1 MKRIIPAIIGML
13 LLSGGFSPVY
23 GAGDVDSFMVRAD
36 PNILILFDNSG
47 SMRSII
53 FHSSYNPS
61 TVYSGNIKDSAG
73 KLPGQAGYDPTD
85 YKKVTASGNHTPAN
99 FTYRAGSSPSVYLR
113 GGDADLLSSGTDY
126 TRYPGNYLNWIFR
139 HATSTERSS
148 LPTSTRIEVAKQV
161 MTNYINGA
169 GSVRLGLMKFKSHS
183 SDGGGKIVSSIS
195 DLTASYKTSLIN
207 SLNAIAPDS
216 NTPLAGSLSE
226 AWRYFGGDS
235 KCYGGSGKYKSP
247 IQYWCQKNF
256 VVIITDGE
264 PWADRMTK
272 NCVAPPMKSNWDGD
286 SENEEPTSGTYSYR
300 YIDDIA
306 YYMYNNDARS
316 NLDDTQNVYTYTI
329 GFTIQSQLLQDTA
342 TNGHGL
348 YLTSDNASELAA
360 ALDSAIADI
369 IEKSYSF
376 TSPTVPSLMASGG
389 DVLYQA
395 SFEPSD
401 EAFWKGHLY
410 AYSIDSSGNI
420 ADTPLWDAG
429 AELRDRAA
437 STRTIYTVING
448 ARVEF
453 NKTNIIATDL
463 GVADNT
469 ERDKLISYVR
479 GIDSY
484 DDDGDG
490 DTTDERTWKLG
501 DIFHSGPVIV
511 GAPKSFFFD
520 YGYSGEN
527 EFYETC
533 KDRTKII
540 LAGANDGMLH
550 AFQASDGDELWAFI
564 PPNLL
569 SRLKDMR
576 TAHTFLVDLPVRVE
590 DVWFGTGD
598 GTGAIATSKTASEW
612 HTIAVVGE
620 RQGGNQFNA
629 LDITDTTSPSWLWS
643 FNTSGETWGR
653 PAINRVNIS
662 DGIDDGDEVWVVIM
676 SGGYDSAGKK
686 GKALYIVN
694 AHTGTNIWSYTSMDY
709 SAPAVP
715 YAVDINFDGLIDR
728 VYLGDLGGNMYRFY
742 VHDKYTCKWYDSKLF
757 DAPSGQIRPVYTQA
771 VGSFDTQNYLWI
783 YFGTGDKSDPTA
795 PNAQE
800 KFFAIKETT
809 TKDCSE
815 DYCPCS
821 FNKICKSCSLSDLKN
836 YTVQSGEETDYGW
849 YINMTGQGEKIL
861 NPPTVFGGVVYFTTY
876 TPSQSADPCEA
887 GGSSTLYAVGY
898 TSAAGQLTDDSRTLS
913 LGDGMASTPIV
924 SVSRDP
930 STGQLSGSVFVNTS
944 TGGLQNANV
953 NPNIPSSLVDYIY
966 WKDMRI
972 GE

>member
-1 MKRIIPAIIGML
+1 MKRIIPAIIGIL

-23 GAGDVDSFMVRAD
+23 GASDVDSFMVRVD

-47 SMRSII
+47 SMRTIS
-53 FHSSYNPS
+53 FHSGYNPS
-61 TVYSGNIKDSAG
+61 TVYSGNIKDSDG
-73 KLPGQAGYDPTD
+73 KLPSQAGYDPTD
-85 YKKVTASGNHTPAN
+85 YKTPTASDCYTPAN
-99 FTYRAGSSPSVYLR
+99 FTSGAGSSPSVYLR

-126 TRYPGNYLNWIFR
+126 TRYPGNYLNWIFF
-139 HATSTERSS
+139 HATDAQRDRDS

-161 MTNYINGA
+161 MKNYIEDA
-169 GSVRLGLMKFKSHS
+169 DSVRLGLMKFKSHS
-183 SDGGGKIVSSIS
+183 SDGGGTIVSDID
-195 DLTASYKTSLIN
+195 DLTDSDKTSLIN

-235 KCYGGSGKYKSP
+235 ECYGGSGKYKSP

-264 PWADRMTK
+264 PWADEMTK
-272 NCVAPPMKSNWDGD
+272 SCATSMKSNWDED
-286 SENEEPTSGTYSYR
+286 SEVEEPANDTSHHYSYR
-300 YIDDIA
+300 YLDDIA

-329 GFTIQSQLLQDTA
+329 GFTIQSQLLEDTA

-395 SFEPSD
+395 LFEPSD

-410 AYSIDSSGNI
+410 AYSIDSSGTITN
-420 ADTPLWDAG
+420 TLWDAG
-429 AELRDRAA
+429 AVLRDRAA
-437 STRTIYTVING
+437 NDRTIYTVING
-448 ARVEF
+448 DLAEF
-453 NKTNIIATDL
+453 NINNIDITFAHL
-463 GVADNT
+463 GVVDDT

-490 DTTDERTWKLG
+490 DVSEERSWKLG

-511 GAPKSFFFD
+511 GAPKRFYFD
-520 YGYSGEN
+520 SGYSGTG
-527 EFYETC
+527 EFYETN
-533 KDRTKII
+533 KNRTKII

-550 AFQASDGDELWAFI
+550 AFQASVGEELWAFI

-569 SRLKDMR
+569 SRLKNMR
-576 TAHTFLVDLPVRVE
+576 TAHTFFVDLPVRVE

-598 GTGAIATSKTASEW
+598 GTGKLATSKTKDEW
-612 HTIAVVGE
+612 HTIAIVGE

-629 LDITDTTSPSWLWS
+629 LDITDSTSPSWLWS
-643 FNTSGETWGR
+643 YNTSGETWGR
-653 PAINRVNIS
+653 PAINRVNI
-662 DGIDDGDEVWVVIM
+662 DDNEVWVVIM
-676 SGGYDSAGKK
+676 SGGYDSNGEAI
-686 GKALYIVN
+686 YIVN
-694 AHTGTNIWSYTSMDY
+694 AEDGTNIWSYTSTDAKLY
-709 SAPAVP
+709 SAPAPP
-715 YAVDINFDGLIDR
+715 YAVDINFDGFIDR
-728 VYLGDLGGNMYRFY
+728 IYLGDLGGNMYRFS
-742 VHDKYTCKWYDSKLF
+742 VHDSNTANWFDSKLF
-757 DAPSGQIRPVYTQA
+757 DASSGQIRPVYTQA
-771 VGSFDTQNYLWI
+771 VGSFDTQNHLWI

-800 KFFAIKETT
+800 KFFAIKEG
-809 TKDCSE
+809 
-815 DYCPCS
+815 CPYDAS
-821 FNKICKSCSLSDLKN
+821 SCTDHSISNLTN
-836 YTVQSGEETDYGW
+836 YTTQSGEVTNQGW

-861 NPPTVFGGVVYFTTY
+861 TPPTVFGGVVYFTTY
-876 TPSQSADPCEA
+876 TPSQSANPCDA
-887 GGSSTLYAVGY
+887 GGSSTLYAVDY
-898 TSAAGQLTDDSRTLS
+898 TTGAGRIDPDDEDVKALN
-913 LGDGMASTPIV
+913 LGDGMASAPIV
-924 SVSRDP
+924 SVSLDS
-930 STGQLSGSVFVNTS
+930 STAELSGSVFVNTS

-966 WKDMRI
+966 WKDVRI
-972 GE
+972 CE

>member
-1 MKRIIPAIIGML
+1 MKRIIPAITGIL
-13 LLSGGFSPVY
+13 LLLGGFSPVY
-23 GAGDVDSFMVRAD
+23 GDGDVDTFMVRAD

-47 SMRSII
+47 SMRTII
-53 FHSSYNPS
+53 FHSGYNPS

-73 KLPGQAGYDPTD
+73 KLPSQVGYDPTD
-85 YKKVTASGNHTPAN
+85 YKKPTASGNYTPAN
-99 FTYRAGSSPSVYLR
+99 FTYGAGSSPSVYLR
-113 GGDADLLSSGTDY
+113 GGDADPLSSGTDD
-126 TRYPGNYLNWIFR
+126 TRYPDNYLNWIFF
-139 HATSTERSS
+139 HATSTERSN

-161 MTNYINGA
+161 ITNYINGA
-169 GSVRLGLMKFKSHS
+169 GNVRLGLMKFNYDAD
-183 SDGGGKIVSSIS
+183 DGGGSIVSSIS
-195 DLTASYKTSLIN
+195 DLTASYKASLIN

-226 AWRYFGGDS
+226 AWRYFSGDTE
-235 KCYGGSGKYKSP
+235 CYGGSGKKKYTSP

-272 NCVAPPMKSNWDGD
+272 SCATSMKSNWDGD
-286 SENEEPTSGTYSYR
+286 SEVEEPANDTSHWYSYR
-300 YIDDIA
+300 YLDDIA
-306 YYMYNNDARS
+306 YHMYNNDARS

-376 TSPTVPSLMASGG
+376 TSPTVPSLMTSGG

-401 EAFWKGHLY
+401 GAFWKGHLY
-410 AYSIDSSGNI
+410 AYSIDSSGTI
-420 ADTPLWDAG
+420 TGTLWDAG
-429 AELRDRAA
+429 TMLRDRAA
-437 STRTIYTVING
+437 STRTIYTVINNV
-448 ARVEF
+448 RVKF
-453 NKTNIIATDL
+453 DNINIFAADL

-490 DTTDERTWKLG
+490 NTTEERSWKLG

-511 GAPKSFFFD
+511 GAPKRFYFD
-520 YGYSGEN
+520 YGYSGTGN
-527 EFYETC
+527 FYENN

-550 AFQASDGDELWAFI
+550 AFQASDGNGLLAGDELWAFI

-576 TAHTFLVDLPVRVE
+576 TAHNFFVDLPVRVE

-598 GTGAIATSKTASEW
+598 GTGEIAISKTASEW

-629 LDITDTTSPSWLWS
+629 LDITDTTLPSWLWS
-643 FNTSGETWGR
+643 FDTSGETWGR

-662 DGIDDGDEVWVVIM
+662 DGSDDGDEVWVVIM
-676 SGGYDSAGKK
+676 SGGYDSAGNN
-686 GKALYIVN
+686 GKAVYIVN
-694 AHTGTNIWSYTSMDY
+694 AYNGTNIRSYTSMDD
-709 SAPAVP
+709 SAPAPP
-715 YAVDINFDGLIDR
+715 YAVDINFDGFIDR
-728 VYLGDLGGNMYRFY
+728 IYLGDLGGNMYRFS
-742 VHDKYTCKWYDSKLF
+742 VHDSNTANWFDSKLF
-757 DAPSGQIRPVYTQA
+757 DASSGQIRPVYTQA
-771 VGSFDTQNYLWI
+771 VGSFDTQNNLWI

-800 KFFAIKETT
+800 KFFAIKEGCPYDASSCT
-809 TKDCSE
+809 
-815 DYCPCS
+815 DYS
-821 FNKICKSCSLSDLKN
+821 ISNLTN
-836 YTVQSGEETDYGW
+836 YTTQSGDVTNQGW

-861 NPPTVFGGVVYFTTY
+861 SPPTVFGGVVYFTTY
-876 TPSQSADPCEA
+876 TPSQSANPCDA
-887 GGSSTLYAVGY
+887 GGSSTLYASGY
-898 TSAAGQLTDDSRTLS
+898 TSAAGQLSDDSRTLS

-924 SVSRDP
+924 SISRDS

-953 NPNIPSSLVDYIY
+953 NPNIPSSLVDCIY

>member
-1 MKRIIPAIIGML
+1 MKRIIPAIIGIIL
-13 LLSGGFSPVY
+13 LLGGFSPVY
-23 GAGDVDSFMVRAD
+23 GVGDVDSFMVSVD

-47 SMRSII
+47 SMRILI
-53 FHSSYNPS
+53 FHSGYNPS
-61 TVYSGNIKDSAG
+61 TVYSGDFISDTIYPITS
-73 KLPGQAGYDPTD
+73 
-85 YKKVTASGNHTPAN
+85 SGNY
-99 FTYRAGSSPSVYLR
+99 TYNSRTVYLR
-113 GGDADLLSSGTDY
+113 GGDADPLSSGTDY
-126 TRYPGNYLNWIFR
+126 TRYPGNYFNWIFW
-139 HATSTERSS
+139 HATAAERSS
-148 LPTSTRIEVAKQV
+148 LPTSTRIEVAKEV
-161 MTNYINGA
+161 ITNYINDA
-169 GSVRLGLMKFKSHS
+169 SNVRLGLMKFNYDAD
-183 SDGGGKIVSSIS
+183 DGGGSVVSSIS
-195 DLTASYKTSLIN
+195 DLTTSSKSSLI
-207 SLNAIAPDS
+207 SAVNAIAPDS

-226 AWRYFGGDS
+226 AWHYFSGDS

-272 NCVAPPMKSNWDGD
+272 SCATSMKSNWDGD
-286 SENEEPTSGTYSYR
+286 GEVEQPANDTNHWYSYR
-300 YIDDIA
+300 YLDDIA

-316 NLDDTQNVYTYTI
+316 NLDDIQNVYTYTI
-329 GFTIQSQLLQDTA
+329 GFTIQSQLLDDTA

-348 YLTSDNASELAA
+348 YLTSDNAGELAA

-410 AYSIDSSGNI
+410 AYSIDSSGTI
-420 ADTPLWDAG
+420 TSTLWDAG
-429 AELRDRAA
+429 TVLRDRAA
-437 STRTIYTVING
+437 STRTIYTVINE
-448 ARVEF
+448 ALVEF
-453 NKTNIIATDL
+453 NNINIIAADL
-463 GVADNT
+463 DVANDT

-490 DTTDERTWKLG
+490 NTTEERSWKLG

-511 GAPKSFFFD
+511 GAPKRFYFD
-520 YGYSGEN
+520 YGYSGTGG
-527 EFYETC
+527 FYENN

-550 AFQASDGDELWAFI
+550 AFQASDGEELWAFI

-569 SRLKDMR
+569 SRLKHMR
-576 TAHTFLVDLPVRVE
+576 TAHTFFVDLPVRVE
-590 DVWFGTGD
+590 DVWSGTGD
-598 GTGAIATSKTASEW
+598 GTGDGTGEIAISKTASEW

-620 RQGGNQFNA
+620 RQGGNKFNA

-643 FNTSGETWGR
+643 FDTSGETWGR

-662 DGIDDGDEVWVVIM
+662 GDEVWVVIM
-676 SGGYDSAGKK
+676 SGGYDSAGNN
-686 GKALYIVN
+686 GKSVHIVN
-694 AHTGTNIWSYTSMDY
+694 AQTGASIWSYTSMDD
-709 SAPAVP
+709 SAPAPP
-715 YAVDINFDGLIDR
+715 YAVDINFDGFIDR
-728 VYLGDLGGNMYRFY
+728 IYLGDLGGNMYRFS
-742 VHDKYTCKWYDSKLF
+742 VHDSNTANWFYSKLF
-757 DAPSGQIRPVYTQA
+757 DASSGQIRPVYTQA
-771 VGSFDTQNYLWI
+771 VGSFDTQNNLWI

-800 KFFAIKETT
+800 KFFAIKEGCPYDASSCT
-809 TKDCSE
+809 
-815 DYCPCS
+815 DY
-821 FNKICKSCSLSDLKN
+821 SLSNLTN
-836 YTVQSGEETDYGW
+836 HTTQSGEVTDHGW

-861 NPPTVFGGVVYFTTY
+861 SSPTVFGGVVYFTTY

-898 TSAAGQLTDDSRTLS
+898 TTAAGQLADDSRTLS

-924 SVSRDP
+924 SISRDS

>member
-1 MKRIIPAIIGML
+1 MKRIIPAIIGIL
-13 LLSGGFSPVY
+13 LLLGGFSPVY
-23 GAGDVDSFMVRAD
+23 GDGDVDSFLVRAD

-47 SMRSII
+47 SMRTIS
-53 FHSSYNPS
+53 FHSGYDPS
-61 TVYSGNIKDSAG
+61 TVYSGGFTSGSNY
-73 KLPGQAGYDPTD
+73 Q
-85 YKKVTASGNHTPAN
+85 VTSSGNY
-99 FTYRAGSSPSVYLR
+99 TYNSRTVYLR
-113 GGDADLLSSGTDY
+113 AGDSDPLSSGTDL
-126 TRYPGNYLNWIFR
+126 TRYPDNYLNWIFW
-139 HATSTERSS
+139 HATSTERSN

-161 MTNYINGA
+161 ITNYINGA
-169 GSVRLGLMKFKSHS
+169 SNVRLGLMKFKYHS

-195 DLTASYKTSLIN
+195 DLTTSSKSSLI
-207 SLNAIAPDS
+207 SAVNAIAPDS

-226 AWRYFGGDS
+226 AWRYFRGDS
-235 KCYGGSGKYKSP
+235 KCYGGSGNYQSP

-272 NCVAPPMKSNWDGD
+272 SCATSMKSNWDGD
-286 SENEEPTSGTYSYR
+286 SEVEEPSSGWYSYR
-300 YIDDIA
+300 YLDDIA

-395 SFEPSD
+395 SFEPSNN
-401 EAFWKGHLY
+401 AFWKGHLY
-410 AYSIDSSGNI
+410 AYSIDCSGTITNP
-420 ADTPLWDAG
+420 DDPLWDAG
-429 AELRDRAA
+429 DKLRDRAA
-437 STRTIYTVING
+437 STRTIYTVINN
-448 ARVEF
+448 ALVPF
-453 NKTNIIATDL
+453 NNICISATDL
-463 GVADNT
+463 DVVDNT

-490 DTTDERTWKLG
+490 NTTEERTWKLG

-511 GAPKSFFFD
+511 GAPKRFYFD
-520 YGYSGEN
+520 SGYSGEN
-527 EFYETC
+527 EFYETH
-533 KDRTKII
+533 KNRTKII

-550 AFQASDGDELWAFI
+550 AFQASDGEELWAFI

-576 TAHTFLVDLPVRVE
+576 TAHTFFVDLPVRVE

-598 GTGAIATSKTASEW
+598 GTGKIATSKEASDW
-612 HTIAVVGE
+612 HTIAIVGE

-643 FNTSGETWGR
+643 FDPSDDTWGETWGR
-653 PAINRVNIS
+653 PAINRVNI
-662 DGIDDGDEVWVVIM
+662 DGNEVWVVIM
-676 SGGYDSAGKK
+676 SGGYDFAGIK
-686 GKALYIVN
+686 GKSIYIVN
-694 AHTGTNIWSYTSMDY
+694 AQTGASIWSYTSMDD
-709 SAPAVP
+709 SAPAPP
-715 YAVDINFDGLIDR
+715 YAVDINFDGFIDR
-728 VYLGDLGGNMYRFY
+728 IYLGDLGGNMYRFY
-742 VHDKYTCKWYDSKLF
+742 VHDKDTANWFDSKLF

-771 VGSFDTQNYLWI
+771 VGSFDTQNNFWI

-800 KFFAIKETT
+800 KFFAIKEGCPYDQELSCT
-809 TKDCSE
+809 
-815 DYCPCS
+815 DY
-821 FNKICKSCSLSDLKN
+821 SLSDLTN
-836 YTVQSGEETDYGW
+836 YTIQSGEVTNQGW
-849 YINMTGQGEKIL
+849 YINMTGSGEKIL
-861 NPPTVFGGVVYFTTY
+861 SPPTVFGGVVYFTTY

-887 GGSSTLYAVGY
+887 GGSSTLYGAGY
-898 TSAAGQLTDDSRTLS
+898 TSATGQLTDDSRTLS
-913 LGDGMASTPIV
+913 LGDGMASAPIV
-924 SVSRDP
+924 SISRDS
-930 STGQLSGSVFVNTS
+930 STAELSGSVFVNTS

-966 WKDMRI
+966 WKDVRI
-972 GE
+972 CE

>member
-1 MKRIIPAIIGML
+1 
-13 LLSGGFSPVY
+13 
-23 GAGDVDSFMVRAD
+23 
-36 PNILILFDNSG
+36 
-47 SMRSII
+47 
-53 FHSSYNPS
+53 
-61 TVYSGNIKDSAG
+61 
-73 KLPGQAGYDPTD
+73 
-85 YKKVTASGNHTPAN
+85 
-99 FTYRAGSSPSVYLR
+99 
-113 GGDADLLSSGTDY
+113 
-126 TRYPGNYLNWIFR
+126 
-139 HATSTERSS
+139 
-148 LPTSTRIEVAKQV
+148 
-161 MTNYINGA
+161 
-169 GSVRLGLMKFKSHS
+169 
-183 SDGGGKIVSSIS
+183 
-195 DLTASYKTSLIN
+195 
-207 SLNAIAPDS
+207 
-216 NTPLAGSLSE
+216 
-226 AWRYFGGDS
+226 
-235 KCYGGSGKYKSP
+235 
-247 IQYWCQKNF
+247 
-256 VVIITDGE
+256 
-264 PWADRMTK
+264 
-272 NCVAPPMKSNWDGD
+272 MKSNYDGD

-300 YIDDIA
+300 YLDDIA

-316 NLDDTQNVYTYTI
+316 NLDDIQNVYTYTI
-329 GFTIQSQLLQDTA
+329 GFTIQSQLLEDTA

-348 YLTSDNASELAA
+348 YLTSDNASELSA

-376 TSPTVPSLMASGG
+376 TSPTVPSLMTSGG

-401 EAFWKGHLY
+401 GAFWKGHLY
-410 AYSIDSSGNI
+410 AYSIDSSGTI
-420 ADTPLWDAG
+420 TSTLWDAG
-429 AELRDRAA
+429 TVLRNRAA
-437 STRTIYTVING
+437 STRTIYTVINE
-448 ARVEF
+448 ALVEF
-453 NKTNIIATDL
+453 NNINIIADDL
-463 GVADNT
+463 GVANDT

-490 DTTDERTWKLG
+490 NTSEERTWKLG

-511 GAPKSFFFD
+511 GAPKRFYFD
-520 YGYSGEN
+520 YGYSGTG
-527 EFYETC
+527 EFYEAY

-569 SRLKDMR
+569 SRLKHMR
-576 TAHTFLVDLPVRVE
+576 TAHNFFVDLPVRVE
-590 DVWFGTGD
+590 DVWFGEGD
-598 GTGAIATSKTASEW
+598 GTGKIATSKQASDW
-612 HTIAVVGE
+612 HTIAIVGE
-620 RQGGNQFNA
+620 REGGNQFNA

-643 FNTSGETWGR
+643 FDTSGETWGR
-653 PAINRVNIS
+653 PAINRVNI
-662 DGIDDGDEVWVVIM
+662 DDDEVWVVIM
-676 SGGYDSAGKK
+676 SGGYDSDGIN
-686 GKALYIVN
+686 GKAVYMVN
-694 AHTGTNIWSYTSMDY
+694 ALDGESIWSYTSMDD
-709 SAPAVP
+709 SAPAPP
-715 YAVDINFDGLIDR
+715 YAVDINFDGFIDR
-728 VYLGDLGGNMYRFY
+728 IYLGDLGGNMYRFY
-742 VHDKYTCKWYDSKLF
+742 VHDKDTANWSDSKLF
-757 DAPSGQIRPVYTQA
+757 DATSGQIRPVYTQA

-809 TKDCSE
+809 TEDCPE
-815 DYCPCS
+815 DYCPCP

-836 YTVQSGEETDYGW
+836 YTSQSGEVTNKQGW

-876 TPSQSADPCEA
+876 TPSQSADACEA

-898 TSAAGQLTDDSRTLS
+898 TTAAGQLSGDSRTLS
-913 LGDGMASTPIV
+913 LGDGIASTPIV
-924 SVSRDP
+924 SISRDP

>member
-1 MKRIIPAIIGML
+1 MKRIIPAIIGIL
-13 LLSGGFSPVY
+13 LLLGGFLPVY
-23 GAGDVDSFMVRAD
+23 GAGDVDTFMVRAA

-47 SMRSII
+47 SMRTLM

-61 TVYSGNIKDSAG
+61 TVYSGDFISDTIYPITS
-73 KLPGQAGYDPTD
+73 
-85 YKKVTASGNHTPAN
+85 SGNY
-99 FTYRAGSSPSVYLR
+99 TYNSRTVYLR
-113 GGDADLLSSGTDY
+113 GGDADPLSSGTDY
-126 TRYPGNYLNWIFR
+126 TRYPGNYLNWIFW
-139 HATSTERSS
+139 HATAAERSS
-148 LPTSTRIEVAKQV
+148 LPTSTRIEVAKEV
-161 MTNYINGA
+161 IKNYINGA
-169 GSVRLGLMKFKSHS
+169 SNVRLGLMKFNYDAD
-183 SDGGGKIVSSIS
+183 DGGGSIVSSIS
-195 DLTASYKTSLIN
+195 DLTTSSKSSLI
-207 SLNAIAPDS
+207 SAVNAIAPDS

-226 AWRYFGGDS
+226 AWRYFQGVK

-264 PWADRMTK
+264 PWADKMTEI
-272 NCVAPPMKSNWDGD
+272 CATSMKSNWDGD
-286 SENEEPTSGTYSYR
+286 SEVEEPSSGWYSYR
-300 YIDDIA
+300 YLDDIA

-329 GFTIQSQLLQDTA
+329 GFTIQSQLLEDTA

-360 ALDSAIADI
+360 ALYSAIADI

-410 AYSIDSSGNI
+410 AYSIDSSGTI
-420 ADTPLWDAG
+420 TSTLWDAG
-429 AELRDRAA
+429 TVLRGRAA
-437 STRTIYTVING
+437 STRTIYTVINE
-448 ARVEF
+448 ALVEF
-453 NKTNIIATDL
+453 NNINIIADDL
-463 GVADNT
+463 GVANDT

-490 DTTDERTWKLG
+490 NNSEERSWKLG

-511 GAPKSFFFD
+511 GAPKRFYFD

-569 SRLKDMR
+569 SRLKHMR
-576 TAHTFLVDLPVRVE
+576 TAHTFFVDLPVRVE
-590 DVWFGTGD
+590 DVWFSTGD
-598 GTGAIATSKTASEW
+598 GTGAIAISKTASEW

-620 RQGGNQFNA
+620 REGGNQFNA
-629 LDITDTTSPSWLWS
+629 LDITDTTSPSWLWR

-662 DGIDDGDEVWVVIM
+662 DDEVWVVIM
-676 SGGYDSAGKK
+676 SGGYDSAGEK

-694 AHTGTNIWSYTSMDY
+694 AQTGASIWSYKLMDD
-709 SAPAVP
+709 SAPAPP

-728 VYLGDLGGNMYRFY
+728 IYLGDLGGNMYRFS
-742 VHDKYTCKWYDSKLF
+742 VHDGNTANWFDSKLF
-757 DAPSGQIRPVYTQA
+757 NAPSGQIRPVYTQA
-771 VGSFDTQNYLWI
+771 VGSFDTQNNLWI

-795 PNAQE
+795 SNAPE
-800 KFFAIKETT
+800 KFFAIKEGCPYDEKLSCT
-809 TKDCSE
+809 
-815 DYCPCS
+815 DYS
-821 FNKICKSCSLSDLKN
+821 FSNLTN
-836 YTVQSGEETDYGW
+836 YTGKSGEMTKEQGW

-876 TPSQSADPCEA
+876 TPSQSANPCDA

-898 TSAAGQLTDDSRTLS
+898 TTAAGQLADDSRTLS

-924 SVSRDP
+924 SISRDS

>member
-1 MKRIIPAIIGML
+1 MKRIIPAITGIL
-13 LLSGGFSPVY
+13 LLLGGFSPVY

-47 SMRSII
+47 SMRTIS
-53 FHSSYNPS
+53 FHSGYNPS
-61 TVYSGNIKDSAG
+61 TVYSGDFTSGANYEYTS
-73 KLPGQAGYDPTD
+73 
-85 YKKVTASGNHTPAN
+85 SGNY
-99 FTYRAGSSPSVYLR
+99 TYNGRTVYLR
-113 GGDADLLSSGTDY
+113 GGDSDLLSSGTAN
-126 TRYPGNYLNWIFR
+126 TRYPGNYLNWIFW
-139 HATSTERSS
+139 HATVAERSS
-148 LPTSTRIEVAKQV
+148 LPTSTRIEVAKEV
-161 MTNYINGA
+161 ITNYINGA
-169 GSVRLGLMKFKSHS
+169 GNVRLGLMKFNYDAD
-183 SDGGGKIVSSIS
+183 DGGGSIVSSIS
-195 DLTASYKTSLIN
+195 DLTASYKASLIN

-226 AWRYFGGDS
+226 AWRYFSGDG
-235 KCYGGSGKYKSP
+235 KCYGGSGNHKSP

-264 PWADRMTK
+264 PWADRMTES
-272 NCVAPPMKSNWDGD
+272 CATSMKSNWDGD
-286 SENEEPTSGTYSYR
+286 SEVEEPSSGWYSYR
-300 YIDDIA
+300 YLDDIA

-348 YLTSDNASELAA
+348 YLTSDSASELAA
-360 ALDSAIADI
+360 ALDSAMADI

-376 TSPTVPSLMASGG
+376 TSPTVPSLMTSGG
-389 DVLYQA
+389 DVLYQS

-410 AYSIDSSGNI
+410 AYSIDCSGTI
-420 ADTPLWDAG
+420 TGTLWDAG
-429 AELRDRAA
+429 TMLRDRAA
-437 STRTIYTVING
+437 STRTIYTVINN

-453 NKTNIIATDL
+453 NNANIIPADL
-463 GVADNT
+463 GVVDDT
-469 ERDKLISYVR
+469 ERDKLINYVR

-490 DTTDERTWKLG
+490 DTTEERSWKLG

-511 GAPKSFFFD
+511 GAPKRFYFD
-520 YGYSGEN
+520 YGYSGTG
-527 EFYETC
+527 EFYENN

-550 AFQASDGDELWAFI
+550 AFQASDGEELWAFI

-576 TAHTFLVDLPVRVE
+576 TAHNFFVDLPVRVE

-598 GTGAIATSKTASEW
+598 GTGDGTGEIAISKTASEW

-629 LDITDTTSPSWLWS
+629 LDITDTTFPSWLWS
-643 FNTSGETWGR
+643 FDTSGETWGR

-662 DGIDDGDEVWVVIM
+662 DGSDDGDEVWVVII
-676 SGGYDSAGKK
+676 SGGYDSAGNN
-686 GKALYIVN
+686 GKAVYIVN
-694 AHTGTNIWSYTSMDY
+694 AEDGTNIWSYTSMDD
-709 SAPAVP
+709 SAPAPP
-715 YAVDINFDGLIDR
+715 YAVDINFDGFIDR
-728 VYLGDLGGNMYRFY
+728 IYLGDLGGNMYRFS
-742 VHDKYTCKWYDSKLF
+742 VHDSNTANWFDSKLF
-757 DAPSGQIRPVYTQA
+757 DASSGQIRPVYTQA
-771 VGSFDTQNYLWI
+771 VGSFDTQNHLWI

-800 KFFAIKETT
+800 KFFAIKEGCPYDASSCT
-809 TKDCSE
+809 
-815 DYCPCS
+815 DYS
-821 FNKICKSCSLSDLKN
+821 ISNLTN
-836 YTVQSGEETDYGW
+836 YTTQSGEVTNQGW

-861 NPPTVFGGVVYFTTY
+861 SPPTVFGGVVYFTTY
-876 TPSQSADPCEA
+876 TPSQSANPCDA

-898 TSAAGQLTDDSRTLS
+898 TSAAGQLSDDSRTLS

-924 SVSRDP
+924 SISRDS

-953 NPNIPSSLVDYIY
+953 NPNIPSSLVDCIY

>member
-1 MKRIIPAIIGML
+1 MKRIIPAITGIL
-13 LLSGGFSPVY
+13 LLLGGFSPVY

-47 SMRSII
+47 SMRTIL
-53 FHSSYNPS
+53 FHSGYNPS
-61 TVYSGNIKDSAG
+61 TVYSGGFVSDVNYHVLS
-73 KLPGQAGYDPTD
+73 
-85 YKKVTASGNHTPAN
+85 SGNY
-99 FTYRAGSSPSVYLR
+99 TYNGRTVYLR
-113 GGDADLLSSGTDY
+113 GGDADPLSSGTDY
-126 TRYPGNYLNWIFR
+126 TRYPGNYLNWIFW

-148 LPTSTRIEVAKQV
+148 LPTNTRIEVAKQV
-161 MTNYINGA
+161 MTNYINSA
-169 GSVRLGLMKFKSHS
+169 SNVRLGLMRFNYDAD
-183 SDGGGKIVSSIS
+183 DGGGTIVSAID
-195 DLTASYKTSLIN
+195 DLTDDYKTSIIN
-207 SLNAIAPDS
+207 SLNAIASDS

-226 AWRYFGGDS
+226 AWRYFQGDS

-264 PWADRMTK
+264 PWADRMNESCTTF
-272 NCVAPPMKSNWDGD
+272 MKSNWDGD
-286 SENEEPTSGTYSYR
+286 SEVEEPSSGWYSYR
-300 YIDDIA
+300 YLDDIA

-329 GFTIQSQLLQDTA
+329 GFTIQSQLLEDTA

-348 YLTSDNASELAA
+348 YLTSDSASELAA

-401 EAFWKGHLY
+401 GAFWKGHLY
-410 AYSIDSSGNI
+410 AYSIDSSGTI
-420 ADTPLWDAG
+420 TGTLWDAG
-429 AELRDRAA
+429 SVLRDREA
-437 STRTIYTVING
+437 STRTIYTVINDEL
-448 ARVEF
+448 VEF
-453 NKTNIIATDL
+453 DNVNIIAADL

-469 ERDKLISYVR
+469 ERDKLVSYVR

-490 DTTDERTWKLG
+490 NTTEERSWKLG

-511 GAPKSFFFD
+511 GAPKRFYFD
-520 YGYSGEN
+520 YGYSFDYDEN
-527 EFYETC
+527 GIEIDGFYENK

-550 AFQASDGDELWAFI
+550 AFRASDGEELWAFI

-569 SRLKDMR
+569 SQLKHMR
-576 TAHTFLVDLPVRVE
+576 TAHTFFVDLPVRVE

-598 GTGAIATSKTASEW
+598 GTEKSATDW
-612 HTIAVVGE
+612 LTIAIVGE
-620 RQGGNQFNA
+620 GQGGNQFNA

-643 FNTSGETWGR
+643 FDTSGETWGR

-662 DGIDDGDEVWVVIM
+662 DGSDDGDEVWVVIM
-676 SGGYDSAGKK
+676 SGGYDSAGNN
-686 GKALYIVN
+686 GKAVYIVN
-694 AHTGTNIWSYTSMDY
+694 AYNGTNIWSYTSMDD
-709 SAPAVP
+709 SAPAPP
-715 YAVDINFDGLIDR
+715 YAVDINFDGFIDR
-728 VYLGDLGGNMYRFY
+728 IYLGDLGGNMYRFS
-742 VHDKYTCKWYDSKLF
+742 VHDSNTANWFDSKLF
-757 DAPSGQIRPVYTQA
+757 DASSGQIRPVYTQA
-771 VGSFDTQNYLWI
+771 VGSFDTQNNLWI

-800 KFFAIKETT
+800 KFFAIKEGCLYDASSCT
-809 TKDCSE
+809 
-815 DYCPCS
+815 DY
-821 FNKICKSCSLSDLKN
+821 SLSDLTNHTTK
-836 YTVQSGEETDYGW
+836 SGEVTDHGW
-849 YINMTGQGEKIL
+849 YINMTGHGEKIL
-861 NPPTVFGGVVYFTTY
+861 GPPTVFGGVVYFTSY
-876 TPSQSADPCEA
+876 TPSQSADPCDA
-887 GGSSTLYAVGY
+887 GGSSTLYAVCY
-898 TSAAGQLTDDSRTLS
+898 TTAAGQLSDGSRTLS
-913 LGDGMASTPIV
+913 LEDGMASTPIV
-924 SVSRDP
+924 SISRDP

-944 TGGLQNANV
+944 TRGLQNPNV
-953 NPNIPSSLVDYIY
+953 NPNIPPSLVDYIY